1 MYNPNIT
8 TKGYNTFPVILQ
20 SI

>member
-8 TKGYNTFPVILQ
+8 T
-20 SI
+20 